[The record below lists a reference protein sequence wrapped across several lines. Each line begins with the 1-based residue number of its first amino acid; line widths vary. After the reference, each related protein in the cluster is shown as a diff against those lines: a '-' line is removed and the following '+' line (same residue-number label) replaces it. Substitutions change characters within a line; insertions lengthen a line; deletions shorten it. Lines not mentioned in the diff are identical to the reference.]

1 MARTIDRASRVISG
15 TWGQLWLDGELIAE
29 VSGFQ
34 AKFTKNKQTINLCG
48 QFVSDTKAMS
58 ADGKGSVTLY
68 KVDSGN
74 LVREA
79 QLQNGVDRRYVIISK
94 LADPDSFGAERIA
107 LHNVSMDDLTLADW
121 KANST
126 GEITMPFT
134 FTRYQL
140 MDTITEA

>member
-34 AKFTKNKQTINLCG
+34 AKFTQNKQTINLCG

-121 KANST
+121 EAAKLGTIEA
-126 GEITMPFT
+126 PFT
-134 FTRYQL
+134 ADGYEIL
-140 MDTITEA
+140 EY

>member
-15 TWGQLWLDGELIAE
+15 TWGQLWLDGELIA
-29 VSGFQ
+29 
-34 AKFTKNKQTINLCG
+34 
-48 QFVSDTKAMS
+48 
-58 ADGKGSVTLY
+58 
-68 KVDSGN
+68 DSGN

>member
-29 VSGFQ
+29 VSAFQ
-34 AKFTKNKQTINLCG
+34 AKFTKNKQTIYLCG
-48 QFVSDTKAMS
+48 QFVNDTKAMS

-74 LVREA
+74 LNREA
-79 QLQNGVDRRYVIISK
+79 GLQNGVDRRYTIISK
-94 LADPDSFGAERIA
+94 LADPDSFGAERVA
-107 LHNVSMDDLTLADW
+107 LYNVSLDDLTLADW
-121 KANST
+121 KANTT

-140 MDTITEA
+140 MDTIEEA

>member
-1 MARTIDRASRVISG
+1 MAKNIDRASRVISG
-15 TWGQLWLDGELIAE
+15 TWGQLWIDGELYAE

-34 AKFTKNKQTINLCG
+34 AKFNKNKTTVHLCG
-48 QFVSDTKAMS
+48 QFVNDTKAMS

-74 LVREA
+74 LRMEEG
-79 QLQNGVDRRYVIISK
+79 LQSGVDRRYTLISN

-107 LHNVSMDDLTLADW
+107 IYNVSMDDSTLADW
-121 KANST
+121 KANSI

-134 FTRYQL
+134 FTAYQL
-140 MDTITEA
+140 LDTIEEA